1 MLSGHGGNIYDIAHR
16 LGCEPSEIIDMSSN
30 VNPLG
35 PPPGLVSF
43 LKKNLNVITALP
55 EVDSDIV
62 VQSFAERHGV
72 DPAIVLAGNG
82 STQFIY
88 SIPLCL
94 STKRAM
100 ILGPTYSDYADACSM
115 HNIRFEYIIAQESQ
129 GFKADINLIKKQV
142 KGFDTVFICNPNN
155 PTGTLYTA
163 DEIESLCR
171 SLPNSHFII
180 DESYLPFVISGDTE
194 SMIGRGLPNVI
205 ILNSMSKIFRISGL
219 RIGFIIAS
227 KNIIETLSRYS
238 QPWSVNALAQAAVGY
253 LMKHKV
259 EVNSFVDR
267 TQKFIETEK
276 KQFSEKL
283 KNASGIKLF
292 DSTTSFIL
300 AKLVNRL
307 AADAIF
313 SNLLQER
320 ILIRNCSNFKGLS
333 DRFIRISLKNSDT
346 NLMLANKLLNLI
358 LYPDHSANNPVA
370 TAGRA
375 YEERASGLLNPL

>member
-1 MLSGHGGNIYDIAHR
+1 MLDGHGGNIYDSAHR

-43 LKKNLNVITALP
+43 LKENLNVITALP
-55 EVDSDIV
+55 EVDSDLV
-62 VQSFAERHGV
+62 VHSFAERYGI
-72 DPAIVLAGNG
+72 DPALVLAGNG
-82 STQFIY
+82 STHFIY

-94 STKRAM
+94 ATKRAM

-115 HNIRFEYIIAQESQ
+115 HNIPFEYIIAQESQ
-129 GFKADINLIKKQV
+129 GFKSNINLIKTQL

-163 DEIESLCR
+163 DEIETLCR
-171 SLPNSHFII
+171 SLPNTHFII

-227 KNIIETLSRYS
+227 KNIIETFTRYS
-238 QPWSVNALAQAAVGY
+238 LPWSVNALAQAAVGY
-253 LMKHKV
+253 LMEHKA
-259 EVNSFVDR
+259 EVSSFVDR
-267 TQKFIETEK
+267 TQKLIETEK
-276 KQFSEKL
+276 NRFSEKL
-283 KNASGIKLF
+283 KSATGLKLF
-292 DSTTSFIL
+292 ASTTSFIL

-307 AADAIF
+307 TADAICQT
-313 SNLLQER
+313 LLQER
-320 ILIRNCSNFKGLS
+320 ILIRNCSNFTGLS
-333 DRFIRISLKNSDT
+333 DQFIRISLKNSET

-358 LYPDHSANNPVA
+358 F
-370 TAGRA
+370 
-375 YEERASGLLNPL
+375 